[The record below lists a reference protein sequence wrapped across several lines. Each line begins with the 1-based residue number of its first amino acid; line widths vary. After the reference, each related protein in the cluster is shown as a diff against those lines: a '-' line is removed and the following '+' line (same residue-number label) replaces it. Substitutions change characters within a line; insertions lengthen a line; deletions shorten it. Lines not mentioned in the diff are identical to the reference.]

1 MDNTTGFKELAAR
14 LKALGPRAAKNTLR
28 RAVAAAAAE
37 IKKEAKNLAPVDTGE
52 MKKDIQVKR
61 ERDQKDGP
69 LAATYSV
76 FVRTGKKSRA
86 SGKARNVDK
95 DSWYWR
101 QQEFGNSK
109 MPAQPFMRPA
119 FESKKEDAVRI
130 IAEKLDE
137 GIQKAARELASQ

>member
-1 MDNTTGFKELAAR
+1 MANTAGFKELANR
-14 LKALGPRAAKNTLR
+14 LRALGPRVAKNKLR
-28 RAVAAAAAE
+28 RAVGAGATV
-37 IKKEAKNLAPVDTGE
+37 IKKEAKVLAAVDTGE

-61 ERDQKDGP
+61 ERDQQGD
-69 LAATYSV
+69 LLSVTYSV

-86 SGKARNVDK
+86 SGRSRNVDK

-109 MPAQPFMRPA
+109 MAAQPFMRPA
-119 FESKKEDAVRI
+119 FESKKEDAVRV

-137 GIQKAARELASQ
+137 GIQTAARELASQ